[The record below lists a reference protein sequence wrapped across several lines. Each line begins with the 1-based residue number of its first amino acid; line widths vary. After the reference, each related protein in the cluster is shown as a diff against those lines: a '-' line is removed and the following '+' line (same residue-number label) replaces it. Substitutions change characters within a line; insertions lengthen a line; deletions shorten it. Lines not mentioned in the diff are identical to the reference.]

1 MKVIKRRPFARISRD
16 MSSRYVTAPSPQ
28 DVDRQE
34 AKSLGKLNTDEVCQW
49 FTGIGLAKC
58 LPFIRGIQH
67 TLTQVVPSP
76 PQHFDQPLS
85 EKYDFEPGQHILKDN
100 T

>member
-1 MKVIKRRPFARISRD
+1 MEVIKRRPFARISCD

-49 FTGIGLAKC
+49 FTGIGLARC

-67 TLTQVVPSP
+67 PLN
-76 PQHFDQPLS
+76 QHFDPPLN
-85 EKYDFEPGQHILKDN
+85 EKSDFKLSQ
-100 T
+100 

>member
-1 MKVIKRRPFARISRD
+1 MKVIKRRPFAGISCD
-16 MSSRYVTAPSPQ
+16 MSSRYVTASSLQ

-34 AKSLGKLNTDEVCQW
+34 AKSLAKLNTDEVCQW

-67 TLTQVVPSP
+67 TLRP
-76 PQHFDQPLS
+76 H
-85 EKYDFEPGQHILKDN
+85 HRN
-100 T
+100 TLINL